1 MQNPIEIKAKTL
13 EEALIQASIALNC
26 PIINLQYEVIQTPSK
41 GFLNIGKKEAI
52 ILVGVKESVK
62 EVKEESVKETN
73 TKENH
78 QNNIEEKKQKL
89 ETETPQEEIITP
101 KPPKKNLKE
110 ESHNGDKLHEIKQE
124 LKDLFSHLPYKINKI
139 ITPKP
144 PKKNLK
150 EESHNGDKLHEI
162 KQELKDLFSHLPYKI
177 NKVEV
182 SFYEP
187 GVLLIN
193 IDGEDSALLI
203 GEKGYR
209 YKALSYLLFN
219 WIHPTYGYSI
229 RLEIST
235 FLQNQEK
242 VMEAQLQSVIM
253 TVHEVGKGQM
263 KAPDGVLTYI
273 ALKKLR
279 KAFPNKYVSIKTN
292 LNDEK
297 YIVINDFNNE

>member
-1 MQNPIEIKAKTL
+1 MQNFIEIKAKTL

-41 GFLNIGKKEAI
+41 GFLSIGKKEAI
-52 ILVGVKESVK
+52 ILAGVKESVK
-62 EVKEESVKETN
+62 ETKEESVKETN
-73 TKENH
+73 TKEIH
-78 QNNIEEKKQKL
+78 QSAEEKKQNL
-89 ETETPQEEIITP
+89 ETETPQEER
-101 KPPKKNLKE
+101 
-110 ESHNGDKLHEIKQE
+110 
-124 LKDLFSHLPYKINKI
+124 

-182 SFYEP
+182 SLYEP

-242 VMEAQLQSVIM
+242 VMEAQLQSTIM

>member
-52 ILVGVKESVK
+52 ILAGVKESVK

-78 QNNIEEKKQKL
+78 QNNIEEKKQNL

-124 LKDLFSHLPYKINKI
+124 LKDLFSHLPYKINK
-139 ITPKP
+139 
-144 PKKNLK
+144 
-150 EESHNGDKLHEI
+150 
-162 KQELKDLFSHLPYKI
+162 
-177 NKVEV
+177 VEV
-182 SFYEP
+182 SLYEP

-219 WIHPTYGYSI
+219 WIHPAYGYSI

-279 KAFPNKYVSIKTN
+279 KAFPSKYVSIKTN

>member
-1 MQNPIEIKAKTL
+1 MQNFIEIKAKTL

-52 ILVGVKESVK
+52 ILAGVKESVK
-62 EVKEESVKETN
+62 EIQEESVKETN
-73 TKENH
+73 TKEIH
-78 QNNIEEKKQKL
+78 QSAKEKKQNS
-89 ETETPQEEIITP
+89 EIETPQEEITTP

-110 ESHNGDKLHEIKQE
+110 GSHNGDKLHEIE
-124 LKDLFSHLPYKINKI
+124 
-139 ITPKP
+139 
-144 PKKNLK
+144 
-150 EESHNGDKLHEI
+150 
-162 KQELKDLFSHLPYKI
+162 QELKDLFSHLPYKI

-182 SFYEP
+182 SLYEP
-187 GVLLIN
+187 GVLLID

-219 WIHPTYGYSI
+219 WIHPAYGYNI

-242 VMEAQLQSVIM
+242 VMDTQLQNTIM

>member
-52 ILVGVKESVK
+52 ILASVKESVK
-62 EVKEESVKETN
+62 EVKEESVKEVKEESVKEID
-73 TKENH
+73 TKEIH
-78 QNNIEEKKQKL
+78 QSAEEKQSLGIK
-89 ETETPQEEIITP
+89 TPQEEIITP
-101 KPPKKNLKE
+101 KPPKK
-110 ESHNGDKLHEIKQE
+110 
-124 LKDLFSHLPYKINKI
+124 
-139 ITPKP
+139 T
-144 PKKNLK
+144 LK

-182 SFYEP
+182 SLYEP
-187 GVLLIN
+187 GVLLID

-219 WIHPTYGYSI
+219 WIHPAYGYSI

>member
-1 MQNPIEIKAKTL
+1 MQNFIEIKAKTL

-26 PIINLQYEVIQTPSK
+26 PIINLQYEVIQMPSK
-41 GFLNIGKKEAI
+41 GFLSIGKKEAI
-52 ILVGVKESVK
+52 ILVGVKETK
-62 EVKEESVKETN
+62 ENSLKETSA
-73 TKENH
+73 KENH
-78 QNNIEEKKQKL
+78 QNNIEEKKQL
-89 ETETPQEEIITP
+89 ETETPQEEKITP
-101 KPPKKNLKE
+101 KPPKKN
-110 ESHNGDKLHEIKQE
+110 
-124 LKDLFSHLPYKINKI
+124 P
-139 ITPKP
+139 
-144 PKKNLK
+144 K

-182 SFYEP
+182 SLYEP

>member
-1 MQNPIEIKAKTL
+1 MQNFIEIKAKTL

-52 ILVGVKESVK
+52 ILTGVKESVK
-62 EVKEESVKETN
+62 EIKEESVKETN
-73 TKENH
+73 TKEIH
-78 QNNIEEKKQKL
+78 QSTEEKKQSL
-89 ETETPQEEIITP
+89 ETETPQEEKITP
-101 KPPKKNLKE
+101 KPPKKN
-110 ESHNGDKLHEIKQE
+110 
-124 LKDLFSHLPYKINKI
+124 P
-139 ITPKP
+139 
-144 PKKNLK
+144 K

-182 SFYEP
+182 SLYEP
-187 GVLLIN
+187 GVLLID

-219 WIHPTYGYSI
+219 WIHPAYGYSI

-242 VMEAQLQSVIM
+242 VMEVQLQSTIM

-263 KAPDGVLTYI
+263 KAPDGVLTYV

>member
-1 MQNPIEIKAKTL
+1 MQNFIEIKAKTL

-52 ILVGVKESVK
+52 ILAGVKESVK
-62 EVKEESVKETN
+62 EIKEESVKETN
-73 TKENH
+73 TKETH
-78 QNNIEEKKQKL
+78 QSAEEKKQKL
-89 ETETPQEEIITP
+89 ETKTPQEEIITP
-101 KPPKKNLKE
+101 KPSKKNLKE
-110 ESHNGDKLHEIKQE
+110 ESH
-124 LKDLFSHLPYKINKI
+124 S
-139 ITPKP
+139 
-144 PKKNLK
+144 
-150 EESHNGDKLHEI
+150 GDKLHEI

-182 SFYEP
+182 SLYEP
-187 GVLLIN
+187 GVLLID

-219 WIHPTYGYSI
+219 WIHPAYGYNI

-242 VMEAQLQSVIM
+242 VMEAQLQSTIM

-279 KAFPNKYVSIKTN
+279 KAFPNKYISIKTN

>member
-1 MQNPIEIKAKTL
+1 MQNFIEIKAKTL

-41 GFLNIGKKEAI
+41 GFLSIGKKEAI
-52 ILVGVKESVK
+52 ILAGVKESVK
-62 EVKEESVKETN
+62 EVQEESVKETN
-73 TKENH
+73 TKEIH
-78 QNNIEEKKQKL
+78 QSTEEKKQNL
-89 ETETPQEEIITP
+89 ETKTPQEEIITP
-101 KPPKKNLKE
+101 KPPKKNPKE
-110 ESHNGDKLHEIKQE
+110 ESHNE
-124 LKDLFSHLPYKINKI
+124 
-139 ITPKP
+139 
-144 PKKNLK
+144 
-150 EESHNGDKLHEI
+150 DKLHEI

-187 GVLLIN
+187 GVLLID

-219 WIHPTYGYSI
+219 WIHPAYGYNI

-242 VMEAQLQSVIM
+242 AMDTQLQSTIM

>member
-52 ILVGVKESVK
+52 ILA
-62 EVKEESVKETN
+62 SVKET
-73 TKENH
+73 KENSLKETSAKENHQNH

-89 ETETPQEEIITP
+89 ETETPQEEKITP
-101 KPPKKNLKE
+101 KP
-110 ESHNGDKLHEIKQE
+110 S
-124 LKDLFSHLPYKINKI
+124 
-139 ITPKP
+139 
-144 PKKNLK
+144 KKNLK

-182 SFYEP
+182 SLYEP
-187 GVLLIN
+187 GVLLID

>member
-1 MQNPIEIKAKTL
+1 MQNFIEIKAKTL

-52 ILVGVKESVK
+52 ILAGVKESVK
-62 EVKEESVKETN
+62 EVQEESVKETN
-73 TKENH
+73 TKEIH
-78 QNNIEEKKQKL
+78 QSTEEKKQNS
-89 ETETPQEEIITP
+89 EIETPQEEITTP

-110 ESHNGDKLHEIKQE
+110 ESHNGDKLHEIE
-124 LKDLFSHLPYKINKI
+124 
-139 ITPKP
+139 
-144 PKKNLK
+144 
-150 EESHNGDKLHEI
+150 
-162 KQELKDLFSHLPYKI
+162 QELKDLFSHLPYKI

-182 SFYEP
+182 SLYEP
-187 GVLLIN
+187 GVLLID

-219 WIHPTYGYSI
+219 WIHPAYGYNI

-242 VMEAQLQSVIM
+242 VMDTQLQNTIM

>member
-1 MQNPIEIKAKTL
+1 MQNFIEIKAKTL

-52 ILVGVKESVK
+52 ILAGVKESVK

-73 TKENH
+73 TKEIH

-89 ETETPQEEIITP
+89 ETETPQEKITTP

-110 ESHNGDKLHEIKQE
+110 ESHNGDKLHEIE
-124 LKDLFSHLPYKINKI
+124 
-139 ITPKP
+139 
-144 PKKNLK
+144 
-150 EESHNGDKLHEI
+150 
-162 KQELKDLFSHLPYKI
+162 QELKDLFSHLPYKI

-182 SFYEP
+182 SLYEP
-187 GVLLIN
+187 GVLLID

-219 WIHPTYGYSI
+219 WIHPAYGYNI

-242 VMEAQLQSVIM
+242 VMEAQLQSTIM

>member
-1 MQNPIEIKAKTL
+1 MQNFIEIKAKTL

-41 GFLNIGKKEAI
+41 GFLSIGKKEAI
-52 ILVGVKESVK
+52 ILAGVKESVK

-73 TKENH
+73 TKEIH
-78 QNNIEEKKQKL
+78 QSTEEKKQKL
-89 ETETPQEEIITP
+89 EIETPQEEIITP
-101 KPPKKNLKE
+101 KPPKKN
-110 ESHNGDKLHEIKQE
+110 
-124 LKDLFSHLPYKINKI
+124 P
-139 ITPKP
+139 
-144 PKKNLK
+144 K

-182 SFYEP
+182 SLYEP
-187 GVLLIN
+187 GVLLID

-219 WIHPTYGYSI
+219 WIYPAYGYNI

-242 VMEAQLQSVIM
+242 VMDTQLQSTIM

>member
-52 ILVGVKESVK
+52 ILAGVKESVK
-62 EVKEESVKETN
+62 EIKEESVKETN
-73 TKENH
+73 TKEIH
-78 QNNIEEKKQKL
+78 QSAEEKKQNL
-89 ETETPQEEIITP
+89 EIETPQEKITTP
-101 KPPKKNLKE
+101 KPPKKTLKE
-110 ESHNGDKLHEIKQE
+110 ESHNGDKLHEIE
-124 LKDLFSHLPYKINKI
+124 
-139 ITPKP
+139 
-144 PKKNLK
+144 
-150 EESHNGDKLHEI
+150 
-162 KQELKDLFSHLPYKI
+162 QELKDLFSHLPYKI

-182 SFYEP
+182 SLYEP
-187 GVLLIN
+187 GVLLID

-219 WIHPTYGYSI
+219 WIHPAYGYNI

-242 VMEAQLQSVIM
+242 VMDTQLQNTIM

>member
-1 MQNPIEIKAKTL
+1 MQNFIEIKAKTL

-52 ILVGVKESVK
+52 ILA
-62 EVKEESVKETN
+62 SVKETH
-73 TKENH
+73 TKEIH
-78 QNNIEEKKQKL
+78 QSAGEKKQKL
-89 ETETPQEEIITP
+89 ETKTPQEETITP

-110 ESHNGDKLHEIKQE
+110 ESHNE
-124 LKDLFSHLPYKINKI
+124 
-139 ITPKP
+139 
-144 PKKNLK
+144 
-150 EESHNGDKLHEI
+150 DKLHEI

-182 SFYEP
+182 SLYEP
-187 GVLLIN
+187 GVLLID

-219 WIHPTYGYSI
+219 WIHPAYGYNI

-242 VMEAQLQSVIM
+242 VMEAQLQSTIM

>member
-52 ILVGVKESVK
+52 ILAGVKESVK
-62 EVKEESVKETN
+62 ETKEESVKETN
-73 TKENH
+73 TKEIH
-78 QNNIEEKKQKL
+78 QNAEEKKQKL
-89 ETETPQEEIITP
+89 ETETPQEEKITP
-101 KPPKKNLKE
+101 KPPKKNPKE
-110 ESHNGDKLHEIKQE
+110 ESHNE
-124 LKDLFSHLPYKINKI
+124 
-139 ITPKP
+139 
-144 PKKNLK
+144 
-150 EESHNGDKLHEI
+150 DKLHEI

-182 SFYEP
+182 SLYEP
-187 GVLLIN
+187 GVLLID

-219 WIHPTYGYSI
+219 WIHPAYGYSI

-242 VMEAQLQSVIM
+242 VMDTQLQSTIM

>member
-1 MQNPIEIKAKTL
+1 MQNFIEIKAKTL
-13 EEALIQASIALNC
+13 EEALTQASIALNC

-52 ILVGVKESVK
+52 ILASVKESVK
-62 EVKEESVKETN
+62 AVKEESVKETH
-73 TKENH
+73 TKEIH
-78 QNNIEEKKQKL
+78 QSAGEKKQKL
-89 ETETPQEEIITP
+89 ETKTPQEEIITP

-110 ESHNGDKLHEIKQE
+110 ESHNE
-124 LKDLFSHLPYKINKI
+124 
-139 ITPKP
+139 
-144 PKKNLK
+144 
-150 EESHNGDKLHEI
+150 DKLHEI

-182 SFYEP
+182 SLYEP
-187 GVLLIN
+187 GVLLID

-219 WIHPTYGYSI
+219 WIHPTYGYNI

-242 VMEAQLQSVIM
+242 VMEAQLQSTIM

>member
-1 MQNPIEIKAKTL
+1 MQNFIEIKAKTL

-52 ILVGVKESVK
+52 ILAGVKESVK
-62 EVKEESVKETN
+62 EIKKEESVKETN
-73 TKENH
+73 TKEIH
-78 QNNIEEKKQKL
+78 QSAEEKKQNS
-89 ETETPQEEIITP
+89 EIETPQEEIITP

-124 LKDLFSHLPYKINKI
+124 LKDLFSHLPYKINK
-139 ITPKP
+139 
-144 PKKNLK
+144 
-150 EESHNGDKLHEI
+150 
-162 KQELKDLFSHLPYKI
+162 
-177 NKVEV
+177 VEV
-182 SFYEP
+182 SLYEP
-187 GVLLIN
+187 GVLLID

-219 WIHPTYGYSI
+219 WIHPAYGYNI

-242 VMEAQLQSVIM
+242 VMEAQLQSTIM

>member
-1 MQNPIEIKAKTL
+1 MQNFIEIKAKTL

-52 ILVGVKESVK
+52 ILAGVKES
-62 EVKEESVKETN
+62 VKEESVKETN
-73 TKENH
+73 TKETH
-78 QNNIEEKKQKL
+78 QSAEEKKQNS
-89 ETETPQEEIITP
+89 EIETPQEEIITP

-124 LKDLFSHLPYKINKI
+124 LKDLFSHLPYKINK
-139 ITPKP
+139 
-144 PKKNLK
+144 
-150 EESHNGDKLHEI
+150 
-162 KQELKDLFSHLPYKI
+162 
-177 NKVEV
+177 VEV
-182 SFYEP
+182 SLYEP
-187 GVLLIN
+187 GVLLID

-219 WIHPTYGYSI
+219 WIHPAYGYNI

-242 VMEAQLQSVIM
+242 VMEAQLQSTIM

>member
-1 MQNPIEIKAKTL
+1 MQNFIEIKAKTL

-41 GFLNIGKKEAI
+41 GFLSIGKKEAI
-52 ILVGVKESVK
+52 ILAGVKESVK

-78 QNNIEEKKQKL
+78 QNNIEEKKQNL
-89 ETETPQEEIITP
+89 EAETPQEERITP
-101 KPPKKNLKE
+101 KPSKKNPKE
-110 ESHNGDKLHEIKQE
+110 ESHNE
-124 LKDLFSHLPYKINKI
+124 
-139 ITPKP
+139 
-144 PKKNLK
+144 
-150 EESHNGDKLHEI
+150 DKLHEI

-182 SFYEP
+182 SLYEP
-187 GVLLIN
+187 GVLLID

-219 WIHPTYGYSI
+219 WIHPAYGYSI

-242 VMEAQLQSVIM
+242 VMEAQLQIVIM

>member
-41 GFLNIGKKEAI
+41 GFLSIGKKEAI
-52 ILVGVKESVK
+52 ILASVKESVK

-78 QNNIEEKKQKL
+78 QNHQNNIEEKKQKL
-89 ETETPQEEIITP
+89 ETETPQEE
-101 KPPKKNLKE
+101 K
-110 ESHNGDKLHEIKQE
+110 
-124 LKDLFSHLPYKINKI
+124 

-182 SFYEP
+182 SLYEP

-219 WIHPTYGYSI
+219 WIHPAYGYSI

>member
-52 ILVGVKESVK
+52 ILAGVKESVK
-62 EVKEESVKETN
+62 EIQEESVKETN
-73 TKENH
+73 TKEIH
-78 QNNIEEKKQKL
+78 QSAKEKKQNS
-89 ETETPQEEIITP
+89 EIETPQEEIT
-101 KPPKKNLKE
+101 
-110 ESHNGDKLHEIKQE
+110 
-124 LKDLFSHLPYKINKI
+124 
-139 ITPKP
+139 TPKP

-182 SFYEP
+182 SLYEP
-187 GVLLIN
+187 GVLLID

-219 WIHPTYGYSI
+219 WIHPAYGYNI

-242 VMEAQLQSVIM
+242 VMDTQLQNTIM

>member
-1 MQNPIEIKAKTL
+1 MQNFIEIKAKTL

-41 GFLNIGKKEAI
+41 GFLSIGKKEAI

-62 EVKEESVKETN
+62 VVQEESVKETN
-73 TKENH
+73 TKEIH
-78 QNNIEEKKQKL
+78 QSAEEKKQKL
-89 ETETPQEEIITP
+89 EIETPQEEIIAP

-110 ESHNGDKLHEIKQE
+110 ESHNE
-124 LKDLFSHLPYKINKI
+124 
-139 ITPKP
+139 
-144 PKKNLK
+144 
-150 EESHNGDKLHEI
+150 DKLHEI

>member
-13 EEALIQASIALNC
+13 EEALIQASISLNC
-26 PIINLQYEVIQTPSK
+26 PIINLQYEVIQMPSK

-52 ILVGVKESVK
+52 ILVGI
-62 EVKEESVKETN
+62 KETKEN
-73 TKENH
+73 SLKETSAKENH
-78 QNNIEEKKQKL
+78 QNSIEEKKQS
-89 ETETPQEEIITP
+89 ETPQEEKITP
-101 KPPKKNLKE
+101 KPPKKTPKE
-110 ESHNGDKLHEIKQE
+110 ESHGEDKLQAIKQE
-124 LKDLFSHLPYKINKI
+124 LKELFSHLPYKI
-139 ITPKP
+139 
-144 PKKNLK
+144 
-150 EESHNGDKLHEI
+150 H
-162 KQELKDLFSHLPYKI
+162 
-177 NKVEV
+177 KVEV
-182 SFYEP
+182 SLYEP
-187 GVLLIN
+187 GVLLID

-219 WIHPTYGYSI
+219 WIHPAYGYSI

-242 VMEAQLQSVIM
+242 VMDTQLQSVIM

>member
-1 MQNPIEIKAKTL
+1 MQNFIEIKAKTL
-13 EEALIQASIALNC
+13 EEALTQASIALNC

-41 GFLNIGKKEAI
+41 GFLSIGKKEAI
-52 ILVGVKESVK
+52 ILAGVKESVK
-62 EVKEESVKETN
+62 EIQEESVKETN
-73 TKENH
+73 TKETH
-78 QNNIEEKKQKL
+78 QSAEEKKQNS
-89 ETETPQEEIITP
+89 EIETPQEEIITP

-124 LKDLFSHLPYKINKI
+124 LKDLFSHLPYKINK
-139 ITPKP
+139 
-144 PKKNLK
+144 
-150 EESHNGDKLHEI
+150 
-162 KQELKDLFSHLPYKI
+162 
-177 NKVEV
+177 VEV
-182 SFYEP
+182 SLYEP
-187 GVLLIN
+187 GVLLID

-219 WIHPTYGYSI
+219 WIHPAYGYNI

-242 VMEAQLQSVIM
+242 VMDTQLQNTIM

>member
-1 MQNPIEIKAKTL
+1 MQNFIEIKAKTL

-52 ILVGVKESVK
+52 ILAGVKESVK
-62 EVKEESVKETN
+62 EIKEESVKETN
-73 TKENH
+73 TKEIH
-78 QNNIEEKKQKL
+78 QSAGEKKQNS
-89 ETETPQEEIITP
+89 EIETPQEET
-101 KPPKKNLKE
+101 
-110 ESHNGDKLHEIKQE
+110 
-124 LKDLFSHLPYKINKI
+124 

-182 SFYEP
+182 SLYEP
-187 GVLLIN
+187 GVLLID

-219 WIHPTYGYSI
+219 WIHPAYGYNI

-242 VMEAQLQSVIM
+242 VMEAQLQSTIM

>member
-52 ILVGVKESVK
+52 ILASVK
-62 EVKEESVKETN
+62 EVKEESVKEID
-73 TKENH
+73 TKEIH
-78 QNNIEEKKQKL
+78 QNNIEEKKQNL
-89 ETETPQEEIITP
+89 ETKTPQEERITP
-101 KPPKKNLKE
+101 KPPKKN
-110 ESHNGDKLHEIKQE
+110 
-124 LKDLFSHLPYKINKI
+124 P
-139 ITPKP
+139 
-144 PKKNLK
+144 K

-182 SFYEP
+182 SLYEP
-187 GVLLIN
+187 GVLLID

-209 YKALSYLLFN
+209 YKALSCLLFN
-219 WIHPTYGYSI
+219 WIHPAYGYSI

>member
-52 ILVGVKESVK
+52 ILASVKESVK
-62 EVKEESVKETN
+62 EVKEESVKEID
-73 TKENH
+73 TKGIH
-78 QNNIEEKKQKL
+78 QSTEEKQNL
-89 ETETPQEEIITP
+89 ETETPQEERITP

-110 ESHNGDKLHEIKQE
+110 ESH
-124 LKDLFSHLPYKINKI
+124 S
-139 ITPKP
+139 
-144 PKKNLK
+144 
-150 EESHNGDKLHEI
+150 GDKLHEI

-182 SFYEP
+182 SLYEP
-187 GVLLIN
+187 GVLLID

-219 WIHPTYGYSI
+219 WIHPAYGYSI

-242 VMEAQLQSVIM
+242 VMEAQLQSTIM

>member
-41 GFLNIGKKEAI
+41 GFLSIGKKEAI
-52 ILVGVKESVK
+52 ILAGVKESVK

-73 TKENH
+73 TKEIH
-78 QNNIEEKKQKL
+78 QNAEEKKQSL
-89 ETETPQEEIITP
+89 ETETPQEE
-101 KPPKKNLKE
+101 K
-110 ESHNGDKLHEIKQE
+110 
-124 LKDLFSHLPYKINKI
+124 

-182 SFYEP
+182 SLYEP
-187 GVLLIN
+187 GVLLID

-219 WIHPTYGYSI
+219 WIHPAYGYSI

-242 VMEAQLQSVIM
+242 VMEAQLQSTIM

-292 LNDEK
+292 LNDER

>member
-1 MQNPIEIKAKTL
+1 MQNFIEIKAKTL

-52 ILVGVKESVK
+52 ILAGVKESVK

-73 TKENH
+73 TKEIH
-78 QNNIEEKKQKL
+78 QSAEEKKQKL
-89 ETETPQEEIITP
+89 EIETPQEEIITP

-124 LKDLFSHLPYKINKI
+124 LKDLFSHLPYKINK
-139 ITPKP
+139 
-144 PKKNLK
+144 
-150 EESHNGDKLHEI
+150 
-162 KQELKDLFSHLPYKI
+162 
-177 NKVEV
+177 VEV
-182 SFYEP
+182 SLYEP
-187 GVLLIN
+187 GVLLID

-209 YKALSYLLFN
+209 YKALSYLLLN
-219 WIHPTYGYSI
+219 WIHPTYGYNI

-242 VMEAQLQSVIM
+242 VMDTQLQSTIM

>member
-1 MQNPIEIKAKTL
+1 MQNFIEIKAKTL

-52 ILVGVKESVK
+52 ILAGVKESVK
-62 EVKEESVKETN
+62 EIQEESVKETN
-73 TKENH
+73 TKEIH
-78 QNNIEEKKQKL
+78 QSAKEKKQNL
-89 ETETPQEEIITP
+89 EIKTPQEEITTP

-110 ESHNGDKLHEIKQE
+110 ESHNGDKLHEIE
-124 LKDLFSHLPYKINKI
+124 
-139 ITPKP
+139 
-144 PKKNLK
+144 
-150 EESHNGDKLHEI
+150 
-162 KQELKDLFSHLPYKI
+162 QELKDLFSHLPYKI

-182 SFYEP
+182 SLYEP
-187 GVLLIN
+187 GVLLID

-219 WIHPTYGYSI
+219 WIHPAYGYNI

-242 VMEAQLQSVIM
+242 VMEVQLQNTIM

>member
-1 MQNPIEIKAKTL
+1 MQNFIEIKAKTL

-41 GFLNIGKKEAI
+41 GFLSIGKKEAI

-62 EVKEESVKETN
+62 EESVKETN
-73 TKENH
+73 TKETH
-78 QNNIEEKKQKL
+78 QSAEEKKQNS
-89 ETETPQEEIITP
+89 EIETPQEEIITP

-124 LKDLFSHLPYKINKI
+124 LKDLFSHLPYKINK
-139 ITPKP
+139 
-144 PKKNLK
+144 
-150 EESHNGDKLHEI
+150 
-162 KQELKDLFSHLPYKI
+162 
-177 NKVEV
+177 VEV
-182 SFYEP
+182 SLYEP
-187 GVLLIN
+187 GVLLID

-242 VMEAQLQSVIM
+242 VMDTQLQSTIM

>member
-41 GFLNIGKKEAI
+41 GFLGIGKKEAI
-52 ILVGVKESVK
+52 VLAGVKESVK

-73 TKENH
+73 TKEIH

-89 ETETPQEEIITP
+89 ETETPQEEKITP
-101 KPPKKNLKE
+101 KPSKKNLKE
-110 ESHNGDKLHEIKQE
+110 ESH
-124 LKDLFSHLPYKINKI
+124 S
-139 ITPKP
+139 
-144 PKKNLK
+144 
-150 EESHNGDKLHEI
+150 GDKLHEI

-182 SFYEP
+182 SLYEP
-187 GVLLIN
+187 GVLLID

-219 WIHPTYGYSI
+219 WIHPAYGYNI

-242 VMEAQLQSVIM
+242 VMDTQLQNTIM

-263 KAPDGVLTYI
+263 KASDGVLTYI

>member
-52 ILVGVKESVK
+52 ILA
-62 EVKEESVKETN
+62 SVKET
-73 TKENH
+73 KENSLKETSAKENHQNH

-89 ETETPQEEIITP
+89 ETETPQEER
-101 KPPKKNLKE
+101 
-110 ESHNGDKLHEIKQE
+110 
-124 LKDLFSHLPYKINKI
+124 

-182 SFYEP
+182 SLYEP

-219 WIHPTYGYSI
+219 WIHPAYGYSI

>member
-52 ILVGVKESVK
+52 ILAGVKESVK

-73 TKENH
+73 TKEIH
-78 QNNIEEKKQKL
+78 QSAEEKKQKL
-89 ETETPQEEIITP
+89 ETETPQEER
-101 KPPKKNLKE
+101 
-110 ESHNGDKLHEIKQE
+110 
-124 LKDLFSHLPYKINKI
+124 

-182 SFYEP
+182 SLYEP

>member
-26 PIINLQYEVIQTPSK
+26 PIINLQYEVIQMPSK
-41 GFLNIGKKEAI
+41 GFLSIGKKEAI
-52 ILVGVKESVK
+52 ILASVKESVK
-62 EVKEESVKETN
+62 EVKEESVKEI
-73 TKENH
+73 H
-78 QNNIEEKKQKL
+78 QSTEEKKQKL
-89 ETETPQEEIITP
+89 ETETPQEEKITP

-110 ESHNGDKLHEIKQE
+110 ESH
-124 LKDLFSHLPYKINKI
+124 S
-139 ITPKP
+139 
-144 PKKNLK
+144 
-150 EESHNGDKLHEI
+150 GDKLHEI

-182 SFYEP
+182 SLYEP

-219 WIHPTYGYSI
+219 WIHPAYGYSI

>member
-1 MQNPIEIKAKTL
+1 MQNFIEIKAKTL

-52 ILVGVKESVK
+52 ILAGVKESVK
-62 EVKEESVKETN
+62 ESVKEIKEESTKETN
-73 TKENH
+73 TKEIH
-78 QNNIEEKKQKL
+78 QSAEEKKQNL
-89 ETETPQEEIITP
+89 EIETPQEEIITP

-124 LKDLFSHLPYKINKI
+124 LKDLFSHLPYKINK
-139 ITPKP
+139 
-144 PKKNLK
+144 
-150 EESHNGDKLHEI
+150 
-162 KQELKDLFSHLPYKI
+162 
-177 NKVEV
+177 VEV
-182 SFYEP
+182 SLYEP
-187 GVLLIN
+187 GVLLID

-219 WIHPTYGYSI
+219 WIHPAYGYNI

-242 VMEAQLQSVIM
+242 VMDTQLQSTIM

>member
-1 MQNPIEIKAKTL
+1 MQNFIEIKAKTL

-41 GFLNIGKKEAI
+41 GFLSIGKKEAI
-52 ILVGVKESVK
+52 ILASVKESVK
-62 EVKEESVKETN
+62 VVKEESVKEID
-73 TKENH
+73 TKENHQIH

-89 ETETPQEEIITP
+89 ETKTPQEETITP
-101 KPPKKNLKE
+101 KP
-110 ESHNGDKLHEIKQE
+110 S
-124 LKDLFSHLPYKINKI
+124 
-139 ITPKP
+139 
-144 PKKNLK
+144 KKNLK

-182 SFYEP
+182 SLYEP
-187 GVLLIN
+187 GVLLID

-219 WIHPTYGYSI
+219 WIHPTYGYNI

>member
-1 MQNPIEIKAKTL
+1 MQNFIEIKAKTL

-41 GFLNIGKKEAI
+41 GFLSIGKKEAI
-52 ILVGVKESVK
+52 ILAGVKESVK

-101 KPPKKNLKE
+101 KPPKKNPKE
-110 ESHNGDKLHEIKQE
+110 ESH
-124 LKDLFSHLPYKINKI
+124 S
-139 ITPKP
+139 
-144 PKKNLK
+144 
-150 EESHNGDKLHEI
+150 GDKLHEI

-182 SFYEP
+182 SLYEP
-187 GVLLIN
+187 GVLLID

-219 WIHPTYGYSI
+219 WIHPAYGYSI

-242 VMEAQLQSVIM
+242 VMEAQLQSTIM

>member
-1 MQNPIEIKAKTL
+1 MQNFIEIKAKTL

-41 GFLNIGKKEAI
+41 GFLSIGKKEAI
-52 ILVGVKESVK
+52 ILAGVKESVK
-62 EVKEESVKETN
+62 EVQEESVKETN
-73 TKENH
+73 TKEIH
-78 QNNIEEKKQKL
+78 QNAEEKKQNL
-89 ETETPQEEIITP
+89 EIETPQEEIITP

-124 LKDLFSHLPYKINKI
+124 LKDLFSHLPYKINK
-139 ITPKP
+139 
-144 PKKNLK
+144 
-150 EESHNGDKLHEI
+150 
-162 KQELKDLFSHLPYKI
+162 
-177 NKVEV
+177 VEV
-182 SFYEP
+182 SLYEP
-187 GVLLIN
+187 GVLLID

-219 WIHPTYGYSI
+219 WIHPAYGYNI

-242 VMEAQLQSVIM
+242 VMGAQLQSTIM

>member
-13 EEALIQASIALNC
+13 EEALIQASISLNC
-26 PIINLQYEVIQTPSK
+26 PIINLQYEVIQMPSK

-52 ILVGVKESVK
+52 ILVGI
-62 EVKEESVKETN
+62 KETKEN
-73 TKENH
+73 SLKETSAKENH
-78 QNNIEEKKQKL
+78 QNNIEEKKQS
-89 ETETPQEEIITP
+89 ETPQEEKNTP
-101 KPPKKNLKE
+101 KPPKKTPKE
-110 ESHNGDKLHEIKQE
+110 EPYHEDKLHAIKQE
-124 LKDLFSHLPYKINKI
+124 LKELFSHLPYKI
-139 ITPKP
+139 
-144 PKKNLK
+144 
-150 EESHNGDKLHEI
+150 H
-162 KQELKDLFSHLPYKI
+162 
-177 NKVEV
+177 KVEV
-182 SFYEP
+182 SLYEP
-187 GVLLIN
+187 GVLLID

-219 WIHPTYGYSI
+219 WIHPAYGYSI

-242 VMEAQLQSVIM
+242 VMDTQLQSVIM